1 MLINLDVPMHMH
13 LVGVG
18 NHGLLNTGYVESMN
32 RLMVQLHLTEVME
45 DMMKTRDRWEA
56 LVH

>member
-1 MLINLDVPMHMH
+1 MHMH

-18 NHGLLNTGYVESMN
+18 NHGLLNTGYVGSMN

-45 DMMKTRDRWEA
+45 DMMKTRDRCEA